1 MDTSLPYGGRC
12 LKWGVSK
19 VAAKVVIES
28 LSACAGCEVAILDL
42 GEDLLKILEKIEI
55 VHAPILMDHKHFSPG
70 DGQGEIAVP
79 KGDIGI
85 LSGSIRT
92 EEHMEVARAM
102 RENCDILIANGSC
115 ACFGGVSAIAN
126 VLPLKMLKEDI
137 YPVTGDQENNEF
149 RLPALTSRV
158 VALNEVMEVDI
169 FIPGC
174 PPPTALFMEA
184 ITAILEDRPFQLP
197 EDTVCNECPKTKEK
211 KTVFADR
218 GMAFP
223 EMLRPL
229 EPVPLSQRCLFE
241 QGYFCMG
248 AATRNGCG
256 AQCLKADMPCRGCTG
271 PVKIGENPRAEL
283 LGSLS
288 LYGYTLRDI
297 HDKRAGFNWFT
308 GAHHNLRPIP
318 TR

>member
-1 MDTSLPYGGRC
+1 MT
-12 LKWGVSK
+12 
-19 VAAKVVIES
+19 AKVVIES

-42 GEDLLKILEKIEI
+42 GEDLFKLLEKIEI
-55 VHAPILMDHKHFSPG
+55 IHAPILMDHKSADEH
-70 DGQGEIAVP
+70 GEIIIP
-79 KGDIGI
+79 KADIGI

-92 EEHMEVARAM
+92 EEHMEMARAM
-102 RENCDILIANGSC
+102 RESCDILIAHGSC
-115 ACFGGVSAIAN
+115 ACFGGISAMAN
-126 VLPLKMLKEDI
+126 VIPLNTLKENI
-137 YPVTGDQENNEF
+137 YPADDAQKQSEF
-149 RLPALTSRV
+149 PLPALTNRV
-158 VALNEVMEVDI
+158 IALNEVMEVDV

-174 PPPTALFMEA
+174 PPPSSLFVEA
-184 ITAILEDRPFQLP
+184 ITAILEKRPFHLP
-197 EDTVCNECPKTKEK
+197 EDTVCNECPKMKEK
-211 KTVFADR
+211 KTVFADQ

-229 EPVPLSQRCLFE
+229 EPLPLSERCLFE

-256 AQCLKADMPCRGCTG
+256 AQCLKADMPCRGCMG

-308 GAHHNLRPIP
+308 GAHNNLRPIP
-318 TR
+318 R